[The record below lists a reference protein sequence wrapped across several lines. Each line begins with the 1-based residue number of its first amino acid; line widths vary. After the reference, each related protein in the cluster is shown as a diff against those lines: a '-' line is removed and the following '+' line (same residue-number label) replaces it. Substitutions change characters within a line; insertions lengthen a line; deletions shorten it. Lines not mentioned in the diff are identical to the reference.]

1 MGRLIFLGFS
11 FISISILLLVHCML
25 LRILCNMYS
34 VISNCLA
41 ISRPIYKW
49 KLLINERLEF
59 QVCLIIFHSTDATF
73 QISNPS
79 AGEEDGKSVRFDGKI
94 RRLPVTGLRG
104 G

>member
-1 MGRLIFLGFS
+1 
-11 FISISILLLVHCML
+11 ML

-73 QISNPS
+73 QNPS